1 MAFRWRADDGSTLNA
16 GLVFRGIR
24 ASTAKKACIFE
35 MFRGGGGVRIPA
47 PLWIRAYPVDMFSC
61 ADAYSFSKFMQAPA
75 VLMGM

>member
-16 GLVFRGIR
+16 GLVFRGVR

-35 MFRGGGGVRIPA
+35 MFRGGGPDPCPPLDPRIPC
-47 PLWIRAYPVDMFSC
+47 RHVSC